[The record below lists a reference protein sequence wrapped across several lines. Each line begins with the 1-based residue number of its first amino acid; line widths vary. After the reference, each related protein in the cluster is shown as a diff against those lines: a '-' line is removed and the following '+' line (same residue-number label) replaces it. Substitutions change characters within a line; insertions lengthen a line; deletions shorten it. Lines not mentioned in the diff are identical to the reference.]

1 MGIVDLNTLGVRTVR
16 KTIMVSQKGPT
27 GTVNEVPVQKIIE
40 SQEAQPILTEEEA
53 ASLTKDYKPVWKP
66 CNGPCKYVTLV
77 QGRRF
82 FTDVLPEVEKKPS
95 KLKGGRGKNN

>member
-53 ASLTKDYKPVWKP
+53 A
-66 CNGPCKYVTLV
+66 
-77 QGRRF
+77 
-82 FTDVLPEVEKKPS
+82 
-95 KLKGGRGKNN
+95 